1 MSATAYERIIDA
13 VRSQGKQVK
22 TSESGKSAR
31 TQCPSLG
38 CPAQS
43 ISLTIYDKRDQ
54 GKAKVV
60 CFAGCSDELDIL
72 PALDMTVID
81 LYDEPKRRS
90 DDEFDPAAPFGRV
103 RSYAPDPAVEARIAA
118 RKTMNAPQR
127 AADDLWHL
135 PEIGEWLTLSIARI
149 RPEFYISEREGLG
162 DLDG

>member
-60 CFAGCSDELDIL
+60 CFAGVQRRAGH
-72 PALDMTVID
+72 PAGAGHDR
-81 LYDEPKRRS
+81 Y
-90 DDEFDPAAPFGRV
+90 
-103 RSYAPDPAVEARIAA
+103 
-118 RKTMNAPQR
+118 
-127 AADDLWHL
+127 
-135 PEIGEWLTLSIARI
+135 
-149 RPEFYISEREGLG
+149 
-162 DLDG
+162 